1 MNKNSNWIRAVAG
14 MFFLAGAFYKKPEF
28 WTTDFGFVSRYNQA
42 VCGLYCQKVVCLTL
56 GIKRHFEAKH
66 EKSIMK
72 DAENIEFLKKAV
84 FRYDKQSS
92 IFKKVIRNTNQTIEG
107 SYKVPEVI
115 AKHGRPFT
123 DGIFAKEAF
132 LSCAEVLFDDVP
144 NKCIIVFRI
153 KDIPVSPRTEERRIT
168 NMSTDVT
175 EQQTVA
181 SKAANVFSVAL
192 DKSVDIKDNPP
203 LAVLARYCINGE
215 AHEKVCCL
223 NPIYGTTK
231 EKDILD
237 TFTKN
242 FEKREIDIK
251 KIFSVTI
258 DGTPAMMG
266 QQRRLE
272 LTCF

>member
-14 MFFLAGAFYKKPEF
+14 AFYKRSEF
-28 WTTDFGFVSRYNQA
+28 WTIDFGFVSQYNQA

-56 GIKRHFEAKH
+56 GIKRHFQAKH
-66 EKSIMK
+66 EKPIMN

-107 SYKVPEVI
+107 SYKVAEVI

-123 DGIFAKEAF
+123 NRIFAQEAF
-132 LSCAEVLFDDVP
+132 LSCAEVLFDDLS
-144 NKCIIVFRI
+144 NKCIIIFRI

-168 NMSTDVT
+168 NMCADVT

-192 DKSVDIKDNPP
+192 DKCVDMKDNPC
-203 LAVLARYCINGE
+203 LAVLARYCSNGE

-231 EKDILD
+231 EKVILG

-242 FEKREIDIK
+242 FEKREIDTK
-251 KIFSVTI
+251 KIFLVTI
-258 DGTPAMMG
+258 DGTLAMMG

>member
-1 MNKNSNWIRAVAG
+1 MHHYFLDQRCTCIVMQEASNA
-14 MFFLAGAFYKKPEF
+14 LSK
-28 WTTDFGFVSRYNQA
+28 
-42 VCGLYCQKVVCLTL
+42 L
-56 GIKRHFEAKH
+56 
-66 EKSIMK
+66 
-72 DAENIEFLKKAV
+72 
-84 FRYDKQSS
+84 
-92 IFKKVIRNTNQTIEG
+92 QT
-107 SYKVPEVI
+107 V
-115 AKHGRPFT
+115 T
-123 DGIFAKEAF
+123 
-132 LSCAEVLFDDVP
+132 
-144 NKCIIVFRI
+144 
-153 KDIPVSPRTEERRIT
+153 PRTEERRIT
-168 NMSTDVT
+168 NMCTDVT

-192 DKSVDIKDNPP
+192 DKSVDVRDNPR
-203 LAVLARYCINGE
+203 LAVVARYCSNGE

-231 EKDILD
+231 EKDILG

-258 DGTPAMMG
+258 DGTPAVMG